1 MNNFLNNTKYNNFE
15 RGSKNAK
22 NNPFVSNLLNQ
33 LLVIIKSHRF
43 FQSITLCKSFFW
55 LLKKAFPTKL

>member
-43 FQSITLCKSFFW
+43 F
-55 LLKKAFPTKL
+55 